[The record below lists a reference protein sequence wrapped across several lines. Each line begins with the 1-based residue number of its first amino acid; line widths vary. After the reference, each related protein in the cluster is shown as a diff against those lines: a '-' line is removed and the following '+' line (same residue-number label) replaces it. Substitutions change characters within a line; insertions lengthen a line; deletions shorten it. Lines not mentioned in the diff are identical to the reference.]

1 VNWGILGHDWAVALL
16 RQGLGTGR
24 MAHAYLVCGPP
35 HIGKTSLALAL
46 AKALNCEE
54 PHPPCGQCR
63 SCLRI
68 AQHKH
73 PDVRLITGDGS
84 ADSIKIDQIRALQRE
99 AVLSPY
105 EGKHRVYV
113 LRGMDRATM
122 EAANCLLKTLE
133 EPPGQV
139 VLILTAVRAE
149 ALPPTVVSRCQRI
162 DLRPTSCEVVETA
175 LRDRGVPAS
184 QAHLLAR
191 LSAGRVGWAL
201 GASQDSGMLEKRKH
215 DLDRLVD
222 LLSAGRV
229 ERLDF
234 ASRVSRDPGG
244 SRRAIELWLGWWRD
258 MLLLCGAAGGY
269 LINVDRREELESLA
283 GQTTLAEAWAALEA
297 LQATAAQL
305 EAHVNA
311 RLAWEGLLL
320 KLPRWPHAGSSQ
332 SSTGTTER
340 KLPER

>member
-1 VNWGILGHDWAVALL
+1 
-16 RQGLGTGR
+16 
-24 MAHAYLVCGPP
+24 
-35 HIGKTSLALAL
+35 
-46 AKALNCEE
+46 
-54 PHPPCGQCR
+54 
-63 SCLRI
+63 
-68 AQHKH
+68 
-73 PDVRLITGDGS
+73 
-84 ADSIKIDQIRALQRE
+84 
-99 AVLSPY
+99 
-105 EGKHRVYV
+105 
-113 LRGMDRATM
+113 
-122 EAANCLLKTLE
+122 
-133 EPPGQV
+133 
-139 VLILTAVRAE
+139 
-149 ALPPTVVSRCQRI
+149 
-162 DLRPTSCEVVETA
+162 
-175 LRDRGVPAS
+175 
-184 QAHLLAR
+184 
-191 LSAGRVGWAL
+191 
-201 GASQDSGMLEKRKH
+201 MLEKRKH